1 MYHQFHIPVMGIGF
15 TIDTPVKV
23 AHFNISS
30 VISLGDDKLIEKMRD
45 FYSKKFNLPFNPIP
59 DKEPDHRAD
68 RITAYL
74 NLVQDLVN
82 KNLENLK
89 KQKFG
94 ANLIDQYFLMLPD
107 NSPLHKLYLG
117 LKHCKSIELREEIE
131 NLLREKIEP
140 GAIDV
145 NIMTKLDKVNYNR
158 QGEALG
164 TEFNDAHAA
173 LRGFANSKLS
183 SSVVLSAGMNL
194 SLFNYITEFEDFF
207 PDKNGLLNKKIVLK
221 VSDYRS
227 AYIQGKIL
235 AKKGIWVSEFR
246 IESGLNCG
254 GHAFATEGYLLGPIL
269 EEFKENRNK
278 LGLELHQLLSTA
290 LSNNNRH
297 VPDSPLPFKI
307 TVQGGIGTHAEHT
320 FLMNHYNVNSTGW
333 GTPFLLVPEA
343 VNVDVKTLQLL
354 CEATE
359 DDLYLSNISPL
370 GIPFY
375 SLKGNTKDEERL
387 LNIEKGRPGSACP
400 KKYLAL
406 NKEYKKE
413 GLCSASRE
421 YQKLKI
427 EELEKEQPDTETYNE
442 EFKKITDKSCICVG
456 LGTSV
461 LLLNNM
467 EHRSEGQGVSICPG
481 PNMAYFSRIVSLKE
495 MIDHIYGRINI
506 LNETYRPHMFIK
518 ELEQYVRYLKKE
530 VTGILNFTPKTSARL
545 EQFRQNLFNGIEYY
559 RNLIPQISEI
569 TELQKQRIK
578 KELSE
583 FENQIQEFI
592 FDEPVEQ
599 MLEPSRI

>member
-1 MYHQFHIPVMGIGF
+1 
-15 TIDTPVKV
+15 
-23 AHFNISS
+23 
-30 VISLGDDKLIEKMRD
+30 
-45 FYSKKFNLPFNPIP
+45 
-59 DKEPDHRAD
+59 
-68 RITAYL
+68 
-74 NLVQDLVN
+74 
-82 KNLENLK
+82 
-89 KQKFG
+89 
-94 ANLIDQYFLMLPD
+94 
-107 NSPLHKLYLG
+107 
-117 LKHCKSIELREEIE
+117 
-131 NLLREKIEP
+131 LL
-140 GAIDV
+140 
-145 NIMTKLDKVNYNR
+145 
-158 QGEALG
+158 
-164 TEFNDAHAA
+164 F
-173 LRGFANSKLS
+173 
-183 SSVVLSAGMNL
+183 
-194 SLFNYITEFEDFF
+194 
-207 PDKNGLLNKKIVLK
+207 
-221 VSDYRS
+221 
-227 AYIQGKIL
+227 
-235 AKKGIWVSEFR
+235 
-246 IESGLNCG
+246 
-254 GHAFATEGYLLGPIL
+254 
-269 EEFKENRNK
+269 
-278 LGLELHQLLSTA
+278 
-290 LSNNNRH
+290 
-297 VPDSPLPFKI
+297 
-307 TVQGGIGTHAEHT
+307 
-320 FLMNHYNVNSTGW
+320 
-333 GTPFLLVPEA
+333 
-343 VNVDVKTLQLL
+343 
-354 CEATE
+354 EATG